1 MHTKRG
7 FTLIELM
14 IVLAVVAVLL
24 LIAVPS
30 WRHAR
35 AAAHSGAA
43 KSALAATILDA
54 VRYSAN
60 AGSEVVAC
68 PSPNGATCAHTT
80 DWSDGWLV
88 YADLDG
94 DRAQGIQ
101 ETSIRQQSALTGG
114 VQLRSTRGRK
124 QLVFQPNGGSAGS
137 NVTFTLCDARGSAY
151 ASTLVLSN
159 SGSVRQGKASAAA
172 AQACVAGV

>member
-1 MHTKRG
+1 MHKDRG

-14 IVLAVVAVLL
+14 IVLAVVAILL

-35 AAAHSGAA
+35 AAAHSVAA
-43 KSALAATILDA
+43 KSALAATILDG

-60 AGSEVVAC
+60 AGSEVVVC
-68 PSPNGATCAHTT
+68 PSSNAATCADTT
-80 DWSDGWLV
+80 DWSGGWLA

-94 DRAQGIQ
+94 NRAQGGD
-101 ETSIRQQSALTGG
+101 ETRIRQQSSLTGG
-114 VQLRSTRGRK
+114 VQLRSTKGRK
-124 QLVFQPNGGSAGS
+124 QLVFQPNGGNAGS
-137 NVTFTLCDARGSAY
+137 NVTFTLCDARGTAY

-159 SGSVRQGKASAAA
+159 SGNLRQGKASAAT